1 MSKTRILLL
10 LIVLL
15 NVFGQVIFAQ
25 EKIFSKKEISK
36 EITEAKELMKAN
48 NFEKSLILSRLALR
62 HAIMIKDDNLIAYS
76 YNTIGGN
83 FDGLAESE
91 KAFFYYKKGLL
102 YASKTNNDELKNW
115 LYNNLAN
122 IYCFDKKQYKIGIE
136 YYKKSLAYS
145 KRIKDASQVLFTK
158 LNITWAYFDIGS
170 FDEGY
175 PYLKYINENHPKYG
189 DPSTSVVLNML
200 NGMYYANKNNTEKA
214 HFFFQEAIKLG
225 NLGNEKS
232 DLSYSHQEYSEF
244 LLKNKEYQKAYEN
257 LALYNAITTTLNDE
271 EKLRKANVAGINL
284 EIDEY
289 KREIDN
295 IETKYKTKE
304 NLLLE
309 KQSKNRK
316 ISIVIISVLLLVIIL
331 LYFFFQ
337 NIRLK
342 QKNKLNS
349 IRSKIQQNIINA
361 SITGQEMER
370 KKIATFLHDN
380 ISALLTSAGL
390 HLNVYSMKNPTPTE
404 EITKT
409 KAILQEAH
417 DKVRDLSHQLS
428 PALLGRFGLF
438 YALQDLC
445 EKNSNSSISFE
456 YESAIS
462 TTKRYQEEFEMK
474 IYFIITE
481 LLNNV
486 IKHSKATTA
495 KVKIEE
501 NSKLLQ
507 IQVQDNGHGFD
518 THNYYTLEGFGLN
531 QIRARIDAM
540 KGTFSLNSKLGL
552 GTSINIE
559 VPIDHKK

>member
-15 NVFGQVIFAQ
+15 NVFGREIFAQ
-25 EKIFSKKEISK
+25 EKILSKKEISK
-36 EITEAKELMKAN
+36 ELNEAKELMKAD
-48 NFEKSLILSRLALR
+48 NFEKSLVLSRHALR

-83 FDGLAESE
+83 FDGLAEVE

-102 YASKTNNDELKNW
+102 YASKTNNDVLKNW

-122 IYCFDKKQYKIGIE
+122 IYCFDKKQYKKGIF

-145 KRIKDASQVLFTK
+145 KKIKDASQVLFTK

-189 DPSTSVVLNML
+189 DASTAVVLNML
-200 NGMYYANKNNTEKA
+200 NGMYYANKNDTKKA
-214 HFFFQEAIKLG
+214 HFYFQNAIKLG
-225 NLGNEKS
+225 NEGSEKS
-232 DLSYSHQEYSEF
+232 DLSYSLQEYSKF

-257 LALYNAITTTLNDE
+257 LALYNTITTALNDE

-304 NLLLE
+304 HQLLE
-309 KQSKNRK
+309 KQSKNKK
-316 ISIVIISVLLLVIIL
+316 ISIVIISVLLMVIIL

-370 KKIATFLHDN
+370 KKVANFLHDN
-380 ISALLTSAGL
+380 ISALLSSAGL
-390 HLNVYSMKNPTPTE
+390 HLNVYSMKNQTLSE
-404 EITKT
+404 EIAKT

-445 EKNSNSSISFE
+445 EKNSNSSIVFE
-456 YESAIS
+456 YESSIP

-501 NSKLLQ
+501 NNNQLQ
-507 IQVQDNGHGFD
+507 IQVDDNGQGFD

-531 QIRARIDAM
+531 QIRARIDTM
-540 KGTFSLNSKLGL
+540 KGHFAINSKLGI
-552 GTSINIE
+552 GTTVHLD
-559 VPIDHKK
+559 VPIDNKE